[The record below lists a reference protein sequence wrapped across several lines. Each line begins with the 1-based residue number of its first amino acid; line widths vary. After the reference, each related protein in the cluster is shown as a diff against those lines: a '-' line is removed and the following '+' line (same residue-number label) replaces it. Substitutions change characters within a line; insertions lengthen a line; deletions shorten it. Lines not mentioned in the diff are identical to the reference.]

1 MMPLPVRNSNL
12 TQNIIAVAV
21 LVSVH
26 LFFCFCLFVCFNI
39 NANQKQ
45 MKEKKGRLKSRN
57 YYKIATEL
65 RVHHLAL
72 NPEGRQPITTANI
85 IANIQLHAYNF
96 LSK

>member
-1 MMPLPVRNSNL
+1 
-12 TQNIIAVAV
+12 
-21 LVSVH
+21 
-26 LFFCFCLFVCFNI
+26 
-39 NANQKQ
+39 
-45 MKEKKGRLKSRN
+45 MKEKKGRLISRN

-96 LSK
+96 LSKQSWFDGQSECIHYVSYLQTISLPFMTHWYNGVLNHGY

>member
-1 MMPLPVRNSNL
+1 
-12 TQNIIAVAV
+12 
-21 LVSVH
+21 
-26 LFFCFCLFVCFNI
+26 
-39 NANQKQ
+39 

-57 YYKIATEL
+57 YYKIATEV